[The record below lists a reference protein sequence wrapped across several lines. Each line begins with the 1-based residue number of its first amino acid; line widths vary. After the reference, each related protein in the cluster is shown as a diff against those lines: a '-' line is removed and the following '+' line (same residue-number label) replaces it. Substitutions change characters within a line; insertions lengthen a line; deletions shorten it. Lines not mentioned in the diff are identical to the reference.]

1 MYGHEATIRHL
12 QSWCR
17 DNYEQGSPGR
27 AVLNEALQRHFLTKL
42 EEQAAPHSNAGL
54 FGMSSAGGCLR
65 AQALRRAS
73 VKGTPAPGDDQ
84 VTWELGHLGEVLA
97 LATLEA
103 AGFHLAHVQAPAVIP
118 GVFSSTADAVLA
130 DGPVDLPYPLILSA
144 KTASYKMGGA
154 KKRRGFAALP
164 LEGIA
169 NENGTWSVQAQLE
182 MQALG
187 MEHVLFLVLAKD
199 MVKQYEG
206 DPLLPSL
213 SWYAELLPRVPGSV
227 AHIVEAHKLVLDGDG
242 APVIPR
248 VPPLTFW
255 PNGNGFKAIRLPEP
269 GSRGTEKSGWGG
281 PNQEATGRFN
291 VCFSCAFSALCR
303 GEARP

>member
-1 MYGHEATIRHL
+1 MYGHEPTIRHL

-17 DNYEQGSPGR
+17 DNLKAGSSGR
-27 AVLNEALQRHFLTKL
+27 RALNQIMRRNFAEKL
-42 EEQAAPHSNAGL
+42 EEQDHPHDNAGL

-65 AQALRRAS
+65 AQALRRAGI
-73 VKGTPAPGDDQ
+73 KGAPAPGDDQ

-97 LATLEA
+97 LSVMEGS
-103 AGFHLAHVQAPAVIP
+103 GFAVKEIQAPAVIP
-118 GVFSSTADAVLA
+118 GVFSSTADAVLSG
-130 DGPVDLPYPLILSA
+130 GPVDLPYPLILSV

-169 NENGTWSVQAQLE
+169 NGNGTWSVQAQLE
-182 MQALG
+182 MQALDLQ
-187 MEHVLFLVLAKD
+187 HVLFLVLAKD

-227 AHIVEAHKLVLDGDG
+227 DRIVEAHKLVLDNDPG
-242 APVIPR
+242 ADVVNR
-248 VPPLTFW
+248 VPPITFW
-255 PNGNGFKAIRLPEP
+255 PNGNAFKAVKLPEP
-269 GSRGTEKSGWGG
+269 GSKGTEKSGWSGA
-281 PNQEATGRFN
+281 NQEATGRFN
-291 VCFSCAFSALCR
+291 PCFSCAFAALCR
-303 GEARP
+303 GGA

>member
-1 MYGHEATIRHL
+1 MYGHEPLIRHL

-17 DNYEQGSPGR
+17 DNLPGGSPGR
-27 AVLNEALQRHFLTKL
+27 HALHEAWRRHFAAKL
-42 EEQAAPHSNAGL
+42 AEQEAEHDNAGL

-65 AQALRRAS
+65 AQALRRAG
-73 VKGTPAPGDDQ
+73 VKGAPAPGDDR
-84 VTWELGHLGEVLA
+84 VTWEMGHLGEVLA

-103 AGFHLAHVQAPAVIP
+103 SGFHLAQVQAPAVIP
-118 GVFSSTADAVLA
+118 GVFSSKVDGVLYG
-130 DGPVDLPYPLILSA
+130 GPVDLPYPLILSV

-227 AHIVEAHKLVLDGDG
+227 GRIVEAHKLVLDTPAVPAIG
-242 APVIPR
+242 
-248 VPPLTFW
+248 VPPFTFW
-255 PNGNGFKAIRLPEP
+255 PNGNGFKVVKLPEP
-269 GSRGTEKSGWGG
+269 GSKGTEKSGWGG

-291 VCFSCAFSALCR
+291 SCFSCAFAALCR